1 MSNSAHGQSP
11 DELQT
16 LWSELPPQ
24 PTVTADQV
32 RERARGLH
40 ASLRRRAIAGAVIMV
55 IGIANP
61 IVATLLGRRA
71 VRPWEWAAM
80 IYLAAVISAILWF
93 TRASRRRSHPGLDGA
108 DCARFY
114 RAMLERQRDANRGR
128 LLAAR
133 LIVPVVALVVIA
145 AVNVWAALPD
155 SMLWLF
161 AISAIASMGVI
172 WYRGMR
178 RAQLFQHYID
188 LLDGSVS

>member
-1 MSNSAHGQSP
+1 MPNNSNEQSH
-11 DELQT
+11 DEFQT
-16 LWSELPPQ
+16 LWLRLPPQ
-24 PTVTADQV
+24 PMMTADQV
-32 RERARGLH
+32 RKRAGVLR
-40 ASLRRRAIAGAVIMV
+40 ASLRRRAIAGAIIMM

-61 IVATLLGRRA
+61 ILATLLSRRA

-93 TRASRRRSHPGLDGA
+93 TRESRRRSDPALDGA

-133 LIVPVVALVVIA
+133 LTVPVVALVVIA
-145 AVNVWAALPD
+145 AVNVWAALPG

-161 AISAIASMGVI
+161 ATSAVASMGVM
-172 WYRGMR
+172 WYRGVR
-178 RAQLFQHYID
+178 RAQRFQHDID
-188 LLDGSVS
+188 LLDRSVS

>member
-1 MSNSAHGQSP
+1 MTNSSNAQSR
-11 DELQT
+11 DEFQT
-16 LWSELPPQ
+16 LWSGLPPQ
-24 PTVTADQV
+24 PMVTADQV
-32 RERARGLH
+32 RTRARALH

-61 IVATLLGRRA
+61 IVATLLSRRA

-93 TRASRRRSHPGLDGA
+93 TRASRRRSHPSLDGA

-114 RAMLERQRDANRGR
+114 RAILERQRDANRGR

-133 LIVPVVALVVIA
+133 LTVPVVALVVIA
-145 AVNVWAALPD
+145 AVNVWAPLPD

-161 AISAIASMGVI
+161 AISAVGSIGVM

-178 RAQLFQHYID
+178 RAQRLQHDID
-188 LLDGSVS
+188 LLDRTDG